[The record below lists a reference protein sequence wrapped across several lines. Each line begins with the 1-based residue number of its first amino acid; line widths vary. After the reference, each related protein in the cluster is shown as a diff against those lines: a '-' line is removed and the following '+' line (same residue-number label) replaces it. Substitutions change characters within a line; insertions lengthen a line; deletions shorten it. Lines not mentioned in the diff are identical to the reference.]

1 MHRMQVSEDQERIAA
16 TWPATAGS
24 IEDACSAMLLFMKS
38 NGITSSQK
46 PQLRRLAFVPVANGT
61 RLVPPTSLFARLK
74 RDLAPF
80 AYQLPFA
87 FVGHS
92 EVLVQ
97 IGMESQPK
105 PDRLLQILQ
114 VRAAS
119 CWPGLGAARAKA
131 GDVLSADHYGK
142 VLQSVS

>member
-1 MHRMQVSEDQERIAA
+1 MHMADCLQVSEDQEKIAA
-16 TWPATAGS
+16 TWPASAGS
-24 IEDACSAMLLFMKS
+24 IEDACSAMLMFMKS
-38 NGITSSQK
+38 NGIANSQK

-80 AYQLPFA
+80 AYQLPFT
-87 FVGHS
+87 FVAHS

-114 VRAAS
+114 VEAAIYS
-119 CWPGLGAARAKA
+119 LGLDMTCCVCAEKPAF
-131 GDVLSADHYGK
+131 GDCC
-142 VLQSVS
+142 